1 MATAKKCMMAMTTRW
16 QATKRGM
23 AKGKGKG
30 GKSAMA
36 RAARAMGTATK
47 KVRSRATRSM
57 PTAKKKAM
65 ATVARGMAAVTR
77 VAGNEEGD
85 GEDARG
91 GGMMVAMCQSSMVKK
106 A

>member
-1 MATAKKCMMAMTTRW
+1 MAVAKICKKATAKRW
-16 QATKRGM
+16 WATGRAM

-57 PTAKKKAM
+57 TTATKKAM
-65 ATVARGMAAVTR
+65 ATASRE
-77 VAGNEEGD
+77 GN
-85 GEDARG
+85 G
-91 GGMMVAMCQSSMVKK
+91 GKRDVDDD
-106 A
+106 